1 MGFSRQ
7 EYWSGL
13 PSPSP
18 KSLYGKDPGERWSV
32 ALQDR
37 GLLIVSSLKEVGRAR
52 GWSSVC
58 AAGGAREERA
68 GSEES
73 LFVARMARRWRN
85 SALMVSMILGKVRSW
100 EWKGR
105 WQNGR
110 KSEEGGK
117 GLKYLLQTM
126 RKEPAGEGCVRINK
140 YKSVVV
146 SLHEAPHNPAIRNW
160 ILLPLSSNAFISIL
174 AYFLP
179 STFQPR
185 GPALRSIPHLALGWT
200 VSAAIT
206 LFDALAWT
214 TTLNP
219 DESCRSAAPVISL
232 HSWLPNDIWCPQPNL
247 ASFLQQATFTASSS
261 PSPSAYPNLTL
272 TLSCS
277 PDMLAFPCLGIS
289 THVAHSV

>member
-1 MGFSRQ
+1 M
-7 EYWSGL
+7 
-13 PSPSP
+13 
-18 KSLYGKDPGERWSV
+18 
-32 ALQDR
+32 
-37 GLLIVSSLKEVGRAR
+37 
-52 GWSSVC
+52 
-58 AAGGAREERA
+58 
-68 GSEES
+68 
-73 LFVARMARRWRN
+73 M
-85 SALMVSMILGKVRSW
+85 SMILGKVRRW

-126 RKEPAGEGCVRINK
+126 RKEPGGEGCVRINK

-174 AYFLP
+174 AYFLS
-179 STFQPR
+179 STFHPR
-185 GPALRSIPHLALGWT
+185 GSALRSIPHLALGWT

-206 LFDALAWT
+206 LFDTLAWT

-219 DESCRSAAPVISL
+219 EESCRSAAPVISL

-247 ASFLQQATFTASSS
+247 ASSLKQATFTASSS
-261 PSPSAYPNLTL
+261 PSPSVYPNLTL

-277 PDMLAFPCLGIS
+277 PDTLAFPCLGIS